1 MLGLHG
7 GNVSIRSKHP
17 KLLLQRRGATG
28 RRSRVAMSGCSAWR
42 SPQMSVNESMRFY
55 HEKSTM
61 SIAASLTD
69 CSCPPCGEMGR
80 SEAEAVANH
89 NGFWL
94 S

>member
-1 MLGLHG
+1 M
-7 GNVSIRSKHP
+7 SITQSARNTPNFFYSDAA
-17 KLLLQRRGATG
+17 RRP
-28 RRSRVAMSGCSAWR
+28 RSRAAMSGCSAWR